1 MFSRSW
7 ELTKMSFRVIKADRE
22 MLLFPLLA
30 GIFSLLFSA
39 ALLFPTIL
47 VEFTRQSVDSMALS
61 VIDYALIGATYLG
74 LAFIATFFN
83 VCVVYTTKTRFE
95 GGDATFMDSIK
106 FAFSKI
112 HLIFTWSLVAA
123 TVGVLLRMLDQ
134 AAERS
139 GPIGRIV
146 IGLLS
151 AIFGAAWS
159 IVTIFVIPAMV
170 YDDLGPW
177 DAIKRSTQTL
187 KQTWGETLVRH
198 FGLGFIQFLFM
209 LLGIVVA
216 VALFAVLGPLGGIG
230 FVIALVLT
238 VVYFLA
244 VALIFTVANSVY
256 STALYAYAN
265 GAAPD
270 AFDRSTLEGAFRARG

>member
-1 MFSRSW
+1 
-7 ELTKMSFRVIKADRE
+7 MSFRVIKLDRE

-30 GIFSLLFSA
+30 GVFSLLFSG

-47 VEFTRQSVDSMALS
+47 VEFTRQSADSIALS

-95 GGDATFMDSIK
+95 GGDATFMDSIR
-106 FAFSKI
+106 FALSKI

-134 AAERS
+134 AAERA

-146 IGLLS
+146 IGILS
-151 AIFGAAWS
+151 TIFGAAWS

-170 YDDLGPW
+170 YDDLGPIE
-177 DAIKRSTQTL
+177 AIKRSTQTL
-187 KQTWGETLVRH
+187 RRTWGETLVRH

-209 LLGIVVA
+209 LLGVLVA
-216 VALFAVLGPLGGIG
+216 VALFAVLTPLGGTG
-230 FVIALVLT
+230 FIVAIVLT
-238 VVYFLA
+238 VVYFLG
-244 VALIFTVANSVY
+244 VILTFTVANSVY
-256 STALYAYAN
+256 NTALYAFAN
-265 GAAPD
+265 GGTPD
-270 AFDRSTLEGAFRARG
+270 AFDPATLEGAFRSRD